1 MALYSLP
8 LPSAGIHDAEPT
20 MTGPNVIYIC
30 SAGHSGS
37 TLLDLL
43 LGSHSKIFSLGEIS
57 HLPKNIALN
66 TRCSCEAPVK
76 DCAFW
81 QSVANGIKQRLGI
94 DMMSRPYDFYLG
106 YFNAK
111 VIVDKSNHTQLN
123 RIVARVKQG
132 LNYFDI
138 KFSLDRFTNIFPSEK
153 IANRNNFLLF
163 ETVANNA
170 GCDFVVD
177 SSKSYIKAINLYR
190 YNPEKVKVVLLTRDG
205 RGVMQ
210 SNTKRGFDRNKS
222 VSAWKKYYTRAIPL
236 LRSNV
241 DSRQMHQ
248 VKYEELAAAPELELK
263 KLCAFLGLQFEHS
276 MLDFSDTVHHITNGN
291 DMRFSHSSE
300 IRFDSAWQKN
310 LTKTDADY
318 FASHAGQLN
327 RELGYQ

>member
-1 MALYSLP
+1 
-8 LPSAGIHDAEPT
+8 
-20 MTGPNVIYIC
+20 
-30 SAGHSGS
+30 
-37 TLLDLL
+37 
-43 LGSHSKIFSLGEIS
+43 
-57 HLPKNIALN
+57 
-66 TRCSCEAPVK
+66 
-76 DCAFW
+76 
-81 QSVANGIKQRLGI
+81 
-94 DMMSRPYDFYLG
+94 MMSRPYDFYLG

-123 RIVARVKQG
+123 RIFARVKQG

-163 ETVANNA
+163 ETVANNV

-222 VSAWKKYYTRAIPL
+222 VGAWKKYYTRAIPL
-236 LRSNV
+236 LRSHI
-241 DSRQMHQ
+241 DSQQIHQ

-263 KLCAFLGLQFEHS
+263 KLCAFLGLEFEHG
-276 MLDFSDTVHHITNGN
+276 MLNFSDTVHHITNGN

-310 LTKTDADY
+310 LTKSDAEY
-318 FASHAGQLN
+318 FASNAGQLN
-327 RELGYQ
+327 RDLGYQ